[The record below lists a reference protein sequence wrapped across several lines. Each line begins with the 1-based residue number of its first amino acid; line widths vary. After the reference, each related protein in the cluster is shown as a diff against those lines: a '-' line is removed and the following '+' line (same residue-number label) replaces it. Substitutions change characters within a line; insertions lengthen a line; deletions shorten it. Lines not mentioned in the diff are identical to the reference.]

1 VHNCCM
7 PSMPKT
13 QCSQY
18 HCHQPAQAGASLCEQ
33 HAPAKSTKEQRRLSN
48 AEYKKAAWQRI
59 RAAQLSKEPLCAA
72 CMHEGRVAA
81 AEHVD
86 HLFAWNQ
93 INAAAFKLNVFQ
105 SLCHTHHSIKTA
117 LEQKGTFRHYS
128 INAINDYSLSDYQRV
143 INSYLNAPEMH
154 TP

>member
-1 VHNCCM
+1 M
-7 PSMPKT
+7 PFIPRP
-13 QCSQY
+13 QCSRY
-18 HCHQPAQAGASLCEQ
+18 HCHQPTVAGSSLCEQ
-33 HAPAKSTKEQRRLSN
+33 HAPPKATTDHRIASN
-48 AEYKKAAWQRI
+48 AEYKKAAWLSI

>member
-1 VHNCCM
+1 M

-18 HCHQPAQAGASLCEQ
+18 HCHQPAQAGSSLCEQ
-33 HAPAKSTKEQRRLSN
+33 HAPAKATKEQRRLSN

-72 CMHEGRVAA
+72 CMHEGKVAA

>member
-1 VHNCCM
+1 M
-7 PSMPKT
+7 PSLPKT

-18 HCHQPAQAGASLCEQ
+18 HCKQPAQAGSSLCEQ
-33 HAPAKSTKEQRRLSN
+33 HAPLKAIKEQRRLSN
-48 AEYKKAAWQRI
+48 AEYKKAAWLSI

-93 INAAAFKLNVFQ
+93 LTPSAFRLNIFQ
-105 SLCHTHHSIKTA
+105 SLCAAHHSLKTS

-128 INAINDYSLSDYQRV
+128 INSITDYSLSDYQRV
-143 INSYLNAPEMH
+143 INAFIKSD
-154 TP
+154 

>member
-1 VHNCCM
+1 M

>member
-1 VHNCCM
+1 MHNKKM
-7 PSMPKT
+7 AFIPRP

-18 HCHQPAQAGASLCEQ
+18 HCHQPAQAGSSLCEQ
-33 HAPAKSTKEQRRLSN
+33 HAPLKTTKEQRRLSN
-48 AEYKKAAWQRI
+48 AEYKKAAWISI

-72 CMHEGRVAA
+72 CMHEGRVNA

-93 INAAAFKLNVFQ
+93 INAAAFKLNIFQ
-105 SLCHTHHSIKTA
+105 SLCHTHHSIKTS

-128 INAINDYSLSDYQRV
+128 IDAITDYSLSDYQWV
-143 INSYLNAPEMH
+143 INQYMH
-154 TP
+154 GS

>member
-1 VHNCCM
+1 M
-7 PSMPKT
+7 PSLPKT

-18 HCHQPAQAGASLCEQ
+18 HCHQPALAGSSLCEQ
-33 HAPAKSTKEQRRLSN
+33 HAPPKATTDQRRASN
-48 AEYKKAAWQRI
+48 AEYKKAAWLKI
-59 RAAQLSKEPLCAA
+59 RMAQLSKEPLCAA

-105 SLCHTHHSIKTA
+105 SLCHTHHSLKTA

-143 INSYLNAPEMH
+143 INSYLNAQEMH